1 MTYEQPYLISGAV
14 IYFFV
19 YNVIFERFLL
29 LAFCYFHLFKTV
41 HFFLFCGLTQRTFLI
56 LDFNLFRLVNEI
68 TSSRRMEKMKNPSNQ
83 LKWQLLVNRPL
94 GMINQQTP
102 RIVFEWGTQYFY
114 NKIWLMSYPNFA
126 CPKSKFARNS
136 KKCSLKKFSKFKNI
150 SNLILQLEYSRRL
163 KKTKKCW
170 SQIKWQL
177 SGNRPRGMINLR
189 TPRIVFELGALF

>member
-126 CPKSKFARNS
+126 CRKFQVR
-136 KKCSLKKFSKFKNI
+136 KKFEKNVVWKMFPSSKISPTYF
-150 SNLILQLEYSRRL
+150 SNLNIL
-163 KKTKKCW
+163 
-170 SQIKWQL
+170 
-177 SGNRPRGMINLR
+177 G
-189 TPRIVFELGALF
+189 V